1 MKINKNVKT
10 KESKRKLPMIDFK
23 NTKSITWNSKRRF
36 GIQRELKNIQNY
48 LN

>member
-23 NTKSITWNSKRRF
+23 NTKSITWNNKRRF
-36 GIQRELKNIQNY
+36 GI
-48 LN
+48 